1 VATALS
7 LLSDR
12 RLAGLLDAGTPGTA
26 GIGGRTVTLEVGGVP
41 VFAKQLPLTDLERR
55 PELGLFRRHGSY
67 DRRYTMGH
75 FLTWPAAALDPG
87 GDHDAAI
94 RACATGVLP
103 GPLRTAPARAQR
115 LLLRHAT
122 TAAMMNGFFEALITT
137 SKHTPDPFSSD
148 SPGGGRSTR

>member
-75 FLTWPAAALDPG
+75 FLTWPAAALDRCAP
-87 GDHDAAI
+87 HR
-94 RACATGVLP
+94 RAPSACCCG
-103 GPLRTAPARAQR
+103 
-115 LLLRHAT
+115 
-122 TAAMMNGFFEALITT
+122 
-137 SKHTPDPFSSD
+137 TPRP
-148 SPGGGRSTR
+148 PR